1 MARRKR
7 KMNGAMANGHGVA
20 GDVKDMRL
28 AREGRQRIE
37 WADHNMPVLRA
48 IRARFAKERPLEDIA
63 VLGFSRS
70 APPRRA
76 DLQRGDEAGIEIPN
90 EQLRHAINDS
100 TSCIPSQTTP
110 PCA

>member
-1 MARRKR
+1 MTRRKR

-48 IRARFAKERPLEDIA
+48 IRARFAKERPLRGMRIA
-63 VLGFSRS
+63 ACLHVTTETANLART
-70 APPRRA
+70 
-76 DLQRGDEAGIEIPN
+76 LKAGGAEVH
-90 EQLRHAINDS
+90 L
-100 TSCIPSQTTP
+100 
-110 PCA
+110 